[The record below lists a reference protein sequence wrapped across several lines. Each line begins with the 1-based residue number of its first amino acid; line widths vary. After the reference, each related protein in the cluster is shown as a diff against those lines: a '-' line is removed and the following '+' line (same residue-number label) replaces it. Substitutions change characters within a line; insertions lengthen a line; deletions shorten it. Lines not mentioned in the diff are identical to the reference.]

1 MKMNMGAADRLIRTL
16 IAIAIGVLL
25 LLHRIHGWLA
35 IVLGIVAIV
44 FLATSLVAW
53 CPGYLPLRISTR
65 KEPPASPGA

>member
-1 MKMNMGAADRLIRTL
+1 MGTADRLIRTL

-25 LLHRIHGWLA
+25 LLHRIHGVLA
-35 IVLGIVAIV
+35 TILGIVAIV

-65 KEPPASPGA
+65 KGPPAQPAA